1 MASLDSLPPDQR
13 AVLQLVLQ
21 RGRSYDQIAA
31 MLSIDRAA
39 VRDRALTA
47 FDLIAPDTDVP
58 AARRALITDYLMGQL
73 PPRVADQVHDRLA
86 SSAAERAWARALASE
101 LTPLAR
107 QPLPEIPTSAD
118 RGATRP
124 RVAGAPAAQAAAQA
138 GEPAPERPRRR
149 RPAPA
154 RVGPAEATDT
164 DAARSGEERI
174 SPAYG
179 LRDPEPPDDRRS
191 SRRGGAILIGAGVVV
206 AAAIIIIVIAVSGG
220 SNKHTSSGPSA
231 SNAPT
236 TSTPGATT
244 STPGATASTPT
255 TGTSTTS
262 TQLVGKVNLSSPA
275 GGSSPV
281 GQAEIVRQGANE
293 GVVVVGQGLPANTK
307 HNAYA
312 VWLYNSGSDSHLL
325 GFVNP
330 AVKADGKLQTAGV
343 LPANASHFKQLL
355 VTVETQGHPTAPGTI
370 VLQGAL
376 NLK

>member
-58 AARRALITDYLMGQL
+58 APRRALITDYLMGQL
-73 PPRVADQVHDRLA
+73 PPRVADQVQDRLA

-107 QPLPEIPTSAD
+107 QPLPEIPNPAD

-124 RVAGAPAAQAAAQA
+124 RVAAAGAPAAEAAAEA
-138 GEPAPERPRRR
+138 APERPRRR

-154 RVGPAEATDT
+154 RVGPADASETDT
-164 DAARSGEERI
+164 ARSGEERI

-179 LRDPEPPDDRRS
+179 LRDPEPLDAQRS

-220 SNKHTSSGPSA
+220 SSKHTSSGPSA
-231 SNAPT
+231 SNIPT

-244 STPGATASTPT
+244 STPATGSTPT

-262 TQLVGKVNLSSPA
+262 TQLVGRVNLSSPA

-312 VWLYNSGSDSHLL
+312 VWLSNSGSDSHLL